1 VGIKMIKK
9 EDKLL
14 RNVKKASL
22 IVLNEDK
29 ELFKML
35 GKERD
40 KFDSIS
46 KCSYCGCMTHSIPS
60 YKEILKPKY
69 KKIKYLICG
78 KCKAVKFN
86 GESK

>member
-1 VGIKMIKK
+1 
-9 EDKLL
+9 
-14 RNVKKASL
+14 
-22 IVLNEDK
+22 
-29 ELFKML
+29 
-35 GKERD
+35 
-40 KFDSIS
+40 
-46 KCSYCGCMTHSIPS
+46 MTHSIPS